1 MQLLFRPYA
10 STASL
15 SLRFD
20 ASVRSFARFG
30 RKKAKEEAKAKKIGW
45 SDFESETGKK
55 LLSLSLKAHS
65 RGTFNETFILANA
78 TVKRKIYR
86 GGINHLLVGN

>member
-1 MQLLFRPYA
+1 MPPQPLF
-10 STASL
+10 L
-15 SLRFD
+15 SALMH
-20 ASVRSFARFG
+20 SFARLLVLG
-30 RKKAKEEAKAKKIGW
+30 GKKAKEEAKAKKIGW

-65 RGTFNETFILANA
+65 RGTFDETFIFANA
-78 TVKRKIYR
+78 TVKMKIYR